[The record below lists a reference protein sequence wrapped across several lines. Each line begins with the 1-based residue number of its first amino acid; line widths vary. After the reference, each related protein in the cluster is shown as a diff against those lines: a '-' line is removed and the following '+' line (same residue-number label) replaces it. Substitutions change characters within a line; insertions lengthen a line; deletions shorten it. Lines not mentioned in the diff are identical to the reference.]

1 MTTDSFFALAIA
13 GLLMLFLGFVL
24 AFAGYRFFVVLL
36 PVFGFLFGFGFG
48 AQTVQALFGEG
59 FLSTVSSWLVGLLF
73 AISFALFSYLFFVF
87 AVALVAGAMGYA
99 LGAGVMQAL
108 GFDFGFLVWLVG
120 LLAALAFVGGALV
133 LNVQKYVV
141 IAATAVL
148 GAGLIVGT
156 FLYLFGGLPAAE
168 TAANPVRAALQS
180 SPLWLLVFLGIA
192 TLGGVAQYQ
201 TTRRWEV
208 ETFNRLAQAGWSDG
222 SDSSDGSDGSDA
234 PAAVGVPRPAP

>member
-13 GLLMLFLGFVL
+13 GMLMLFLGVVL

-36 PVFGFLFGFGFG
+36 PIFGFLFGFGFG

-73 AISFALFSYLFFVF
+73 AISFALFSYLFFIF

-120 LLAALAFVGGALV
+120 LVAALAFVAGALV
-133 LNVQKYVV
+133 LNVQKYIV

-168 TAANPVRAALQS
+168 TTANPVRAALQS

-192 TLGGVAQYQ
+192 TLGGVAQFQ

-208 ETFNRLAQAGWSDG
+208 ETFNRLAQAEWADG
-222 SDSSDGSDGSDA
+222 SEGPYASPSQ
-234 PAAVGVPRPAP
+234 

>member
-73 AISFALFSYLFFVF
+73 AVSFALFSYLFFVF
-87 AVALVAGAMGYA
+87 AVALIAGALGYA

-141 IAATAVL
+141 IAPQPCWAQASSWAPSCTSS
-148 GAGLIVGT
+148 AGFRARRRRRTRCGPPCRAPPL
-156 FLYLFGGLPAAE
+156 AAGV
-168 TAANPVRAALQS
+168 PGDRH
-180 SPLWLLVFLGIA
+180 P
-192 TLGGVAQYQ
+192 GGVAQYQ

-222 SDSSDGSDGSDA
+222 SDGSELVEPGT
-234 PAAVGVPRPAP
+234 V